1 VTEAPEGLVL
11 KTMRDAA
18 EGKHKREEWLSIID
32 RQQEKIAALE
42 RLLERKTTLVR
53 MMVHDLKGPLSGIM
67 ANLDLLD
74 KNRLKSPAQECVETA
89 LMGCQDL
96 FHMIQNLLDIGKM
109 ERGQIELNLSIV
121 DPEDLFNKVVKT
133 MTTLSVQ
140 KGVRLRIDC
149 RSAVRA
155 LPVDADL
162 LERII
167 YNLVLNALTYSSPEG
182 EIILSTADGMEKG
195 RIRLAVS
202 DSGIGVPPEF
212 QDAIF
217 DVYAQLDSWQGM
229 KNRGIKT
236 PGSVGLGL
244 AFCRLAAEQHGGR
257 IWVQSVPGQGST
269 FFVELPTDLTPFGS
283 GLM

>member
-1 VTEAPEGLVL
+1 
-11 KTMRDAA
+11 MRDTA
-18 EGKHKREEWLSIID
+18 EGKRKREEWLSIIA
-32 RQQEKIAALE
+32 RQREEIASLE

-53 MMVHDLKGPLSGIM
+53 MMVHDMKGPLSGIM

-74 KNRLKSPAQECVETA
+74 KNRLKYQEHECVETA

-96 FHMIQNLLDIGKM
+96 FHMIQNLLEIGKM
-109 ERGQIELNLSIV
+109 EHGQIELNLSIV
-121 DPEDLFNKVVKT
+121 DPEELFRKIVKT
-133 MTTLSVQ
+133 MTTLSEQ

-149 RSAVRA
+149 RSTIRT
-155 LPVDADL
+155 LPVDAHL

-195 RIRLAVS
+195 KIRLAVS
-202 DSGIGVPPEF
+202 DSGIGIPPEF

-217 DVYAQLDSWQGM
+217 DVYAQVDSWQGM

-257 IWVQSVPGQGST
+257 IWVQSAPGQGST

>member
-1 VTEAPEGLVL
+1 MSDTA
-11 KTMRDAA
+11 R
-18 EGKHKREEWLSIID
+18 GKRKDEELLGIIARQREE
-32 RQQEKIAALE
+32 IASLE

-53 MMVHDLKGPLSGIM
+53 MMVHDMKGPLSGIM
-67 ANLDLLD
+67 ANLDLLGKD
-74 KNRLKSPAQECVETA
+74 RMEFQEHECVETA

-96 FHMIQNLLDIGKM
+96 FHMIQNILDIGKM
-109 ERGQIELNLSIV
+109 EHGPIELNLSVI
-121 DPEDLFNKVVKT
+121 DPEELYRRVVKLI
-133 MTTLSVQ
+133 TTLSLQ

-149 RSAVRA
+149 RSTIRA
-155 LPVDADL
+155 LPVDAHL

-167 YNLVLNALTYSSPEG
+167 TNLVLNALAHSPPGG

-195 RIRLAVS
+195 KIMLAVS
-202 DSGIGVPPEF
+202 DSGIGIPTEL
-212 QDAIF
+212 QGAIF
-217 DVYAQLDSWQGM
+217 DVYAQVDSWQGM
-229 KNRGIKT
+229 TNRGART

-257 IWVQSVPGQGST
+257 IWVESAPGQGST

>member
-1 VTEAPEGLVL
+1 
-11 KTMRDAA
+11 MRDPA
-18 EGKHKREEWLSIID
+18 ERNRKLQELHGIIVKQ
-32 RQQEKIAALE
+32 RQEIASLE
-42 RLLERKTTLVR
+42 RLLGRKATLVR

-67 ANLDLLD
+67 ANLDLLG
-74 KNRLKSPAQECVETA
+74 KNRLKPQEHECVETA

-96 FHMIQNLLDIGKM
+96 FHMIQNLLEIGKM
-109 ERGQIELNLSIV
+109 EQGQIELNLSIV
-121 DPEDLFNKVVKT
+121 DPEELFREVVKK
-133 MTTLSVQ
+133 MKTLSEQ
-140 KGVRLRIDC
+140 KGVRLLIDC

-155 LPVDADL
+155 LPVDAHL

-182 EIILSTADGMEKG
+182 EVILSTTDGMEKEK
-195 RIRLAVS
+195 IRLAVS
-202 DSGIGVPPEF
+202 DSGIGIPPEF
-212 QDAIF
+212 QDTIF
-217 DVYAQLDSWQGM
+217 DVYAQVDSRQGIR
-229 KNRGIKT
+229 NGGVKT

-269 FFVELPTDLTPFGS
+269 FIVELPTDLMPFGS